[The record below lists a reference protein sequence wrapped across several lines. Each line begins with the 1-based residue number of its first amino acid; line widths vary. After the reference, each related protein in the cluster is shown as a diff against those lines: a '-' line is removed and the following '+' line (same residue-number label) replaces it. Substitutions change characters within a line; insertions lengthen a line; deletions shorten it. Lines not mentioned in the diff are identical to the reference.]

1 LKNLY
6 TLKKYFVRYKKKLLF
21 GFIFIFLSNIGTVY
35 VPLLMKDSIDALQ
48 SQEKQVKTLNELTD
62 TRRVHSTDEPALR
75 DSIIS
80 IQSEV
85 SKINNTAGDLLL
97 KYALMIVGASLF
109 AGIFR
114 FMIRQTII
122 VVSRKIEYDL
132 RGDFWKHI
140 QRLPLR
146 YFQNTSTGNI
156 MAHATN
162 DINAVRMFL
171 GPSVMYSIDTSV
183 RLIMVLILMLSLNT
197 SLTIY
202 ALLPLPLLS
211 ILVYKVGKLI
221 HSKFTKIQEK
231 FATLTTLAQENFSGI
246 RVIKSYVREE
256 SEMKRYAENSQD
268 YLKKNMNLVRTQ
280 ALIMPIL
287 FLITGLSII
296 VVIWLGGT
304 KVING
309 ELTLGEITAFIVY
322 LGILIWPMIAFGWVI
337 NIIQQAEAS
346 MKRLN
351 KIFSEPYEITE
362 TEKTNY
368 SIKKING
375 DIEFRNVSFRYNEN
389 SPYILK
395 NINLNI
401 RAGSTLAI
409 MGYTGSGKTSLI
421 NLVPRLYECTEGEVL
436 VDGINVKEL
445 PLDVL
450 RTNIGVVQ
458 QESFL
463 FSDTVLNNISYGRR
477 EVDKSVVNQV
487 AAIAQF
493 DKDVQEFPLKYE
505 TIVGERGITFSGGQK
520 QRACLARALAID
532 PKILILDD
540 SFSAVDTNTEE
551 EILKNLKNFMKGRT
565 SIIISHR
572 ISTVKE
578 ADKIIVLA
586 NSTIA
591 EEGTHEELVSKS
603 GIYAD
608 LHFKQ
613 LLEQELEE
621 IS

>member
-1 LKNLY
+1 M
-6 TLKKYFVRYKKKLLF
+6 
-21 GFIFIFLSNIGTVY
+21 FL
-35 VPLLMKDSIDALQ
+35 KDSIDALQ
-48 SQEKQVKTLNELTD
+48 
-62 TRRVHSTDEPALR
+62 
-75 DSIIS
+75 
-80 IQSEV
+80 
-85 SKINNTAGDLLL
+85 NNATTSLLL
-97 KYALMIVGASLF
+97 RYALLIVAASLF
-109 AGIFR
+109 AGVFR

-122 VVSRKIEYDL
+122 VVSREIEYDL

-146 YFQNTSTGNI
+146 YFQNNATGNI

-171 GPSVMYSIDTSV
+171 GPAVMYSTDTTI
-183 RLIMVLILMLSLNT
+183 RLIMVLALMFSLNF
-197 SLTIY
+197 SLTIFS
-202 ALLPLPLLS
+202 LLPLPLLS

-221 HSKFTKIQEK
+221 HSKFTIIQEK
-231 FATLTTLAQENFSGI
+231 FSQLTTIAQENFSGI

-256 SEMKRYAENSQD
+256 SEKGRYAEHSLD
-268 YLKKNMNLVRTQ
+268 YLKKNMSLVKTQ
-280 ALIMPIL
+280 AMIMPLL

-296 VVIWLGGT
+296 IVIWLGGI

-309 ELTLGEITAFIVY
+309 QMTLGEITAFIVY

-351 KIFSEPYEITE
+351 KILSEPYEINDS
-362 TEKTNY
+362 EKTNY
-368 SIKKING
+368 SVSAIKG
-375 DIEFRNVSFRYNEN
+375 EIEFKNASFRYNEN
-389 SPYILK
+389 SPYIFK
-395 NINLNI
+395 DINLKI
-401 RAGSTLAI
+401 PAGSTLAI
-409 MGYTGSGKTSLI
+409 MGYTGAGKTSFVNLI
-421 NLVPRLYECTEGEVL
+421 PRLYDCTEGGIF
-436 VDGINVKEL
+436 VDGTNVKEI
-445 PLDVL
+445 PIDIL
-450 RTNIGVVQ
+450 RKNIGFVQ

-463 FSDTVLNNISYGRR
+463 FSDTVMNNISYGKR
-477 EVDKSVVNQV
+477 EVDENIVHSV
-487 AAIAQF
+487 ASIAQF
-493 DKDVQEFPLKYE
+493 DKDVQDFPLKYD

-551 EILKNLKNFMKGRT
+551 EILKSLKKFMQDRT

-572 ISTVKE
+572 ISTVKD

-586 NSTIA
+586 NSRIA
-591 EEGTHEELVSKS
+591 EEGTHEELIAKD

-608 LHFKQ
+608 LHYKQ

-621 IS
+621 I

>member
-1 LKNLY
+1 MKNLY

-35 VPLLMKDSIDALQ
+35 VPLVMKDSIDALQ
-48 SQEKQVKTLNELTD
+48 SQEKQVKVLNELTD
-62 TRRVHSTDEPALR
+62 TLQVHSTNEPALQ
-75 DSIIS
+75 DSISS
-80 IQSEV
+80 IQSEI
-85 SKINNTAGDLLL
+85 SGINNTASDLLL

-122 VVSRKIEYDL
+122 VVSREIEYDL

-140 QRLPLR
+140 QKLPLR
-146 YFQNTSTGNI
+146 YFQNTATGNI

-162 DINAVRMFL
+162 DINAVRMFI

-231 FATLTTLAQENFSGI
+231 FAQLTTLAQENFSGI

-256 SEMKRYAENSQD
+256 SEMNRYAEHSQD

-368 SIKKING
+368 SVKKING

-395 NINLNI
+395 NINLKI
-401 RAGSTLAI
+401 RAGSTLAV

-421 NLVPRLYECTEGEVL
+421 NLVPRLYECTEGQIL

-445 PLDVL
+445 PLDIL
-450 RTNIGVVQ
+450 RMNIGVVQ

-463 FSDTVLNNISYGRR
+463 FSDTVINNISYGRR
-477 EVDKSVVNQV
+477 EVDKSIVNQV
-487 AAIAQF
+487 ACIAQF

-532 PKILILDD
+532 PRILILDD
-540 SFSAVDTNTEE
+540 SFSAVDTSTEE
-551 EILKNLKNFMKGRT
+551 EILRNLKTFMKERT

-572 ISTVKE
+572 ISTVK
-578 ADKIIVLA
+578 D
-586 NSTIA
+586 
-591 EEGTHEELVSKS
+591 
-603 GIYAD
+603 
-608 LHFKQ
+608 
-613 LLEQELEE
+613 
-621 IS
+621 

>member
-1 LKNLY
+1 
-6 TLKKYFVRYKKKLLF
+6 
-21 GFIFIFLSNIGTVY
+21 
-35 VPLLMKDSIDALQ
+35 MKDSIDALQ
-48 SQEKQVKTLNELTD
+48 SQEKQVKVLNELTD
-62 TRRVHSTDEPALR
+62 TLQVHSTNEPALQ
-75 DSIIS
+75 DSISS
-80 IQSEV
+80 IQSEI
-85 SKINNTAGDLLL
+85 SGINNTASDLLL

-122 VVSRKIEYDL
+122 VVSREIEYDL

-140 QRLPLR
+140 QKLPLR
-146 YFQNTSTGNI
+146 YFQNTATGNI

-162 DINAVRMFL
+162 DINAVRMFI

-231 FATLTTLAQENFSGI
+231 FAQLTTLAQENFSGI

-256 SEMKRYAENSQD
+256 SEMNRYAEHSQD

-368 SIKKING
+368 SVKKING

-395 NINLNI
+395 NINLKI
-401 RAGSTLAI
+401 RAGSTLAV

-421 NLVPRLYECTEGEVL
+421 NLVPRLYECTEGQIL

-445 PLDVL
+445 PLDIL
-450 RTNIGVVQ
+450 RMNIGVVQ

-463 FSDTVLNNISYGRR
+463 FSDTVINNISYGRR
-477 EVDKSVVNQV
+477 EVDKSIVNQV
-487 AAIAQF
+487 ACIAQF

-532 PKILILDD
+532 PRILILDD
-540 SFSAVDTNTEE
+540 SFSAVDTSTEE
-551 EILKNLKNFMKGRT
+551 EILRNLKTFMKERT

-572 ISTVKE
+572 ISTVKDS
-578 ADKIIVLA
+578 DKIIVLA
-586 NSTIA
+586 ESKII
-591 EEGTHEELVSKS
+591 EEGTHEELVAKG

-608 LHFKQ
+608 LHYKQ

-621 IS
+621 IR

>member
-1 LKNLY
+1 MKNLY
-6 TLKKYFVRYKKKLLF
+6 TLKKYFIRYKKKLIL
-21 GFIFIFLSNIGTVY
+21 GFIFIILSNIGTVY
-35 VPLLMKDSIDALQ
+35 VPMLMKDSIDALQ
-48 SQEKQVKTLNELTD
+48 SNATN
-62 TRRVHSTDEPALR
+62 S
-75 DSIIS
+75 
-80 IQSEV
+80 
-85 SKINNTAGDLLL
+85 LLL
-97 KYALMIVGASLF
+97 QYGLMIVGASLF

-122 VVSRKIEYDL
+122 VVSREIEFDL

-140 QRLPLR
+140 QLLPMR

-162 DINAVRMFL
+162 DINAVRMFI
-171 GPSVMYSIDTSV
+171 GPAVMYSIDTSV

-211 ILVYKVGKLI
+211 VLVYKVGKLI
-221 HSKFTKIQEK
+221 HSKFTVIQEK
-231 FATLTTLAQENFSGI
+231 FAQLTTLAQENFSGI

-256 SEMKRYAENSQD
+256 SEMKRYAEHSQD
-268 YLKKNMNLVRTQ
+268 YLKKNMNLVKTQ
-280 ALIMPIL
+280 AVIMPLL

-296 VVIWLGGT
+296 IVIWLGGT

-351 KIFSEPYEITE
+351 KILSEPYDITE
-362 TEKTNY
+362 TKKTNY
-368 SIKKING
+368 SVKNIKGN
-375 DIEFRNVSFRYNEN
+375 IEFRNVSFRYNEH
-389 SPYILK
+389 SPYILQ
-395 NINLNI
+395 NINLKI
-401 RAGSTLAI
+401 PAGSTLAI
-409 MGYTGSGKTSLI
+409 MGYTGSGKTSMVNLI
-421 NLVPRLYECTEGEVL
+421 PRLYDCSDGEVL
-436 VDGINVKEL
+436 IDDVNVKEI
-445 PLDVL
+445 PLNVL
-450 RTNIGVVQ
+450 RPNIGLVQ

-463 FSDTVLNNISYGRR
+463 FSDTILNNISYGRR
-477 EVDKSVVNQV
+477 EIDRPLVDKVSE
-487 AAIAQF
+487 IAQF
-493 DKDVQEFPLKYE
+493 DKDIQEFPLKYQ

-551 EILKNLKNFMKGRT
+551 EILKNLKEFMRERT

-572 ISTVKE
+572 ISTVKD
-578 ADKIIVLA
+578 ADNIIVLA
-586 NSTIA
+586 DSKIA
-591 EEGTHEELVSKS
+591 EEGTHEELVAKG

-608 LHFKQ
+608 LHYKQ

-621 IS
+621 IK

>member
-1 LKNLY
+1 
-6 TLKKYFVRYKKKLLF
+6 
-21 GFIFIFLSNIGTVY
+21 
-35 VPLLMKDSIDALQ
+35 MKDSIDALQ
-48 SQEKQVKTLNELTD
+48 KNATTQ
-62 TRRVHSTDEPALR
+62 
-75 DSIIS
+75 
-80 IQSEV
+80 
-85 SKINNTAGDLLL
+85 LLL
-97 KYALMIVGASLF
+97 QYGLMIVGASLF

-122 VVSRKIEYDL
+122 VVSREIEFDL

-146 YFQNTSTGNI
+146 YFQNTSTGII

-162 DINAVRMFL
+162 DINAVRMFI
-171 GPSVMYSIDTSV
+171 GPAVMYSIDTSI
-183 RLIMVLILMLSLNT
+183 RLIMVLVLMLSLNT
-197 SLTIY
+197 SLTIL

-211 ILVYKVGKLI
+211 LLVYKVGKLI

-231 FATLTTLAQENFSGI
+231 FAQLTTIVQENFSGI

-256 SEMKRYAENSQD
+256 GEIKRYAENSMD

-296 VVIWLGGT
+296 IVIWLGGT

-362 TEKTNY
+362 SEKTNY
-368 SIKKING
+368 KIKEIKGN
-375 DIEFRNVSFRYNEN
+375 IEFKNVSFRYNDH

-395 NINLNI
+395 NINLKVPK
-401 RAGSTLAI
+401 GSTIAL
-409 MGYTGSGKTSLI
+409 MGYTGSGKTSFI
-421 NLVPRLYECTEGEVL
+421 NLIPRLYDCTEGEVL
-436 VDGINVKEL
+436 IDGANVKDL
-445 PLDVL
+445 PIDIL
-450 RTNIGVVQ
+450 RTNIGLVQ

-463 FSDTVLNNISYGRR
+463 FSDTVLNNISYGKR
-477 EVDKSVVNQV
+477 EIDPSQV
-487 AAIAQF
+487 YKVAGISQF
-493 DKDVQEFPLKYE
+493 DKDVQEFPQKYE

-551 EILKNLKNFMKGRT
+551 EILKSLKNFMRDPANGTSRT

-572 ISTVKE
+572 ISTVKD
-578 ADKIIVLA
+578 ADKIIVL
-586 NSTIA
+586 SQGQIA
-591 EEGTHEELVSKS
+591 EEGTHEQLVAVG

-608 LHFKQ
+608 LHYKQ

-621 IS
+621 LN